1 MRDIL
6 LFPNIDNIN
15 IIQKIRLK
23 YDKLAQKISPHIT
36 IVFPFED
43 DITNEELYNKLIL
56 LTNNIECFNIS
67 LKGIILTNDKYVVLK
82 VVMGSDKI
90 KELHDC
96 IYKDIL
102 PKYLRDDIEYIP
114 HLTLGQANDLTEFS
128 NFCFEFTGIVDS
140 IFIEEIGSNE
150 ESIIVKE
157 IKLKKLLKK
166 Y

>member
-15 IIQKIRLK
+15 IIQKIRFK

-67 LKGIILTNDKYVVLK
+67 LKGI
-82 VVMGSDKI
+82 
-90 KELHDC
+90 
-96 IYKDIL
+96 IL

-157 IKLKKLLKK
+157 IKAF

>member
-6 LFPNIDNIN
+6 IFPKIDNID
-15 IIQKIRLK
+15 IIQRTRLK
-23 YDKLAQKISPHIT
+23 YDKLAKKINPHIT

-43 DITNEELYNKLIL
+43 EITNEELYNKLIL

-67 LKGIILTNDKYVVLK
+67 LKGIVLTNDKYVILK
-82 VVMGSDKI
+82 VVTGSDKI

-96 IYKDIL
+96 IYKNVF
-102 PKYLRDDIEYIP
+102 PEYLRDDIEYIP
-114 HLTLGQANDLTEFS
+114 HMTLGQANDLTEFS
-128 NFCFEFTGIVDS
+128 QFCFEFNGTVDS

-157 IKLKKLLKK
+157 IKLKKHI
-166 Y
+166 